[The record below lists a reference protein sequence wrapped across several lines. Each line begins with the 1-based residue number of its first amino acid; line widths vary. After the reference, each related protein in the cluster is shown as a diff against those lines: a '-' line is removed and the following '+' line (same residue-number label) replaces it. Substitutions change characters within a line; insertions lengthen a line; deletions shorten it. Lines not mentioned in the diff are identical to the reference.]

1 MHYIIGTSFT
11 VRSNNISGTRYGR
24 LFKPN
29 TSYRILHLIK
39 ADEGMTYVFQ
49 DQNGNRHDV
58 TFNSCRDA
66 DNFIGS
72 CRSETIPD
80 YDKIGGVD

>member
-1 MHYIIGTSFT
+1 
-11 VRSNNISGTRYGR
+11 
-24 LFKPN
+24 
-29 TSYRILHLIK
+29 
-39 ADEGMTYVFQ
+39 MTYVFQ